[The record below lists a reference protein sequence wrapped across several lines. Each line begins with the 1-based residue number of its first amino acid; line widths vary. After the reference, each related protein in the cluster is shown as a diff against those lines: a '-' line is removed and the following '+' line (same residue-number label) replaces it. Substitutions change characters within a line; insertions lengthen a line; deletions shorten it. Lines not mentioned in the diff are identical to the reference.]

1 MTKILP
7 ENVNI
12 KHPDKLF
19 IGGEWVS
26 AKSGSNIEVISP
38 HTGEVCAVVAEAGP
52 EDVNDAVAAAREA
65 FDNGPWPTTT
75 IEDRVGY
82 LRRMG
87 EILGGRSEEL
97 AAVFT
102 AQVGGLANFAPIG
115 AMIGT
120 KNMFDYAAV
129 GEEFDWETT
138 KPSSVPGYT
147 AHVIHEPVGVVAAIT
162 PWNMPYPALTHKVAP
177 ALMAGC
183 PVIMKPSPETP
194 LEAYIIAEA
203 AEEAGLPPGV
213 VNMVTADREA
223 ADQLVQNPGVDKIA
237 FTGSSAVGK
246 HIASVAGAR
255 MARLTLELGGK
266 SPAIILDDFPA
277 EVAGPLLA
285 RTITVLTGQVCG
297 MLSRAIVPAHRHDE
311 IAEAIV
317 AEMKKIKV
325 GSPLDP
331 TTEMGPLAM
340 KRQMDRVEHYVAAGI
355 KEGATLAHGGKRVE
369 GLEGCYFEP
378 TLFTNVDNSMTIAQE
393 EIFGPVLCLIPARDV
408 DHAVELANATDYGLN
423 SSILTNDPDAAYAL
437 GRRIRAGNMAQ
448 NGLNADFELPFGGF
462 KCSGVGREG
471 GATGLKSYTE
481 TKIILLQ
488 GASAGGQPLFG

>member
-1 MTKILP
+1 MLP
-7 ENVNI
+7 ENINI
-12 KHPDKLF
+12 KHPDKLY

-26 AKSGSNIEVISP
+26 PKSGRSIKVVSP
-38 HTGEVCAVVAEAGP
+38 HTEEVCAIVAEAGP

-65 FDNGPWPTTT
+65 FDNGPWPSTSV
-75 IEDRVGY
+75 EERAGY

-87 EILGGRSEEL
+87 EILGARSAEL
-97 AAVFT
+97 SAAFT
-102 AQVGGLANFAPIG
+102 HQVGGLASMAPIG
-115 AMIGT
+115 AMLGT
-120 KNMFDYAAV
+120 KNMFDYAEV
-129 GEEFDWETT
+129 GEKFEWVTSQ
-138 KPSSVPGYT
+138 PSSVMGYT
-147 AHVIHEPVGVVAAIT
+147 ANVIHEPVGVVAAIT
-162 PWNMPYPALTHKVAP
+162 PWNMPYPCITHKIAP

-194 LEAYIIAEA
+194 LEGYIIAEA

-213 VNMVTADREA
+213 VNLVTAEREA

-246 HIASVAGAR
+246 HIANVAGGR

-266 SPAIILDDFPA
+266 SPAIILDDFPT
-277 EVAGPLLA
+277 EIAGPLLA
-285 RTITVLTGQVCG
+285 RTITVLSGQVCG

-311 IAEAIV
+311 IAAAI
-317 AEMKKIKV
+317 AEEMKKIKV

-331 TTEMGPLAM
+331 ASEMGPVAM
-340 KRQMDRVEHYVAAGI
+340 KRQLERIEHYVEVGV

-369 GLEGCYFEP
+369 GLKGYYFEP

-393 EIFGPVLCLIPARDV
+393 EIFGPVLSLIPARDV
-408 DHAVELANATDYGLN
+408 DHAVELANETIYGLN
-423 SSILTNDPDAAYAL
+423 AAVLTNDNDAAFAI
-437 GRRIRAGNMAQ
+437 GRRVRAGSVAQ
-448 NGLNADFELPFGGF
+448 NGMNADFELPFGGF

-471 GATGLKSYTE
+471 GAAGLKSYTE

-488 GASAGGQPLFG
+488 DATATGQPLFG